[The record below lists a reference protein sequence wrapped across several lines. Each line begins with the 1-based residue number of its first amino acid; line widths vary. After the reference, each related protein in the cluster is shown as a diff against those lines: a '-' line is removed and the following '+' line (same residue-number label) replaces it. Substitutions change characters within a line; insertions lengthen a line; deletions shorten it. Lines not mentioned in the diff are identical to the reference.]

1 MTSHNWVVFFLDII
15 QHRWHILFIDEY
27 VLLKASVIDRPV
39 VGVWPFLGGG
49 GHQAQH
55 VEFDHMNGHGGRG
68 SASGEH
74 SVAGKTAAADGPFA
88 GSTNTLYFFS
98 PPTTAQ
104 LQRSAGLKTVSVA
117 PFFRLTG

>member
-1 MTSHNWVVFFLDII
+1 MT
-15 QHRWHILFIDEY
+15 LF
-27 VLLKASVIDRPV
+27 
-39 VGVWPFLGGG
+39 GGG

-68 SASGEH
+68 SASGEP

>member
-1 MTSHNWVVFFLDII
+1 MT
-15 QHRWHILFIDEY
+15 LF
-27 VLLKASVIDRPV
+27 
-39 VGVWPFLGGG
+39 GGG

>member
-1 MTSHNWVVFFLDII
+1 MTFFFLDII
-15 QHRWHILFIDEY
+15 QHKWHILFIDEY

-39 VGVWPFLGGG
+39 VGVWPFFLGGG
-49 GHQAQH
+49 GPQAQH

-68 SASGEH
+68 SASGEP